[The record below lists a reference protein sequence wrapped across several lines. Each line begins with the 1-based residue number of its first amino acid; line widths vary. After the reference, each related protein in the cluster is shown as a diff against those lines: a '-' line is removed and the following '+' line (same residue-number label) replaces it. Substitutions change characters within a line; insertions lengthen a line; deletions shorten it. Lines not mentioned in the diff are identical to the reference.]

1 MSGLANLRRMFCGP
15 WEFIWKFN
23 YRPGANFKSDPA
35 EMYFEPDPDMQVT
48 TFRALQP
55 SEKRSSISSKFN
67 HCDTSLDTDSDWNL
81 K

>member
-1 MSGLANLRRMFCGP
+1 MFCGP

-55 SEKRSSISSKFN
+55 SEKRSSIS
-67 HCDTSLDTDSDWNL
+67 
-81 K
+81 